1 VKLFYFTTDR
11 PEYYGIRAEPT
22 RFADL
27 ARTPEPGI
35 YIIGAYDLIRA
46 RAYYGIDWLKRYKVV
61 DRVGY
66 SVYVFRVE

>member
-1 VKLFYFTTDR
+1 LGITD
-11 PEYYGIRAEPT
+11 AEQMQL
-22 RFADL
+22 ADL

-46 RAYYGIDWLKRYKVV
+46 RAYYGIDWLKRYKVA
-61 DRVGY
+61 DRIGY